1 MLVVLVLLFFAAVVA
16 AAAAGVDVD
25 VLFLVF
31 VCYVDGDVLLSPSLV
46 VYLTLLLPF
55 TLNRELHPKYTKR
68 HPESVLMQI
77 FRLFLQQRDRYKLRA
92 HELLACLL

>member
-1 MLVVLVLLFFAAVVA
+1 MVLVLLFFAAVV

>member
-1 MLVVLVLLFFAAVVA
+1 MVLVLLFFAAVVA

-31 VCYVDGDVLLSPSLV
+31 VCYVDSDVLLSPSLV

-92 HELLACLL
+92 HKLLACLL